1 MGQGYSSLLRNIE
14 LSTTITSAA
23 VKPCLTVLMRYARVC
38 EASFMLIYRCVYICN
53 NLYAKRIH
61 GNRPILVRAKFN
73 IISKEI
79 KIRFIQG
86 NYFAL

>member
-23 VKPCLTVLMRYARVC
+23 VKPCLTVLMRYACVC

-61 GNRPILVRAKFN
+61 GNRPILVRSVCALIELDLPSRLLFRYW
-73 IISKEI
+73 I
-79 KIRFIQG
+79 K
-86 NYFAL
+86 